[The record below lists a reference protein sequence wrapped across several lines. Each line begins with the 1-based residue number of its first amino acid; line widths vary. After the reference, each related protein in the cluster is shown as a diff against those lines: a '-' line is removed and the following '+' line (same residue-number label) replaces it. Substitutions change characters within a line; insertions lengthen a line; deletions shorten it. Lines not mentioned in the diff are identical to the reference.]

1 MQNKVCNH
9 IRYAMLRGAV
19 KQQMHMVQIRLQL
32 CTYAHKFIPRLKIVG
47 VCQMSKNV
55 SEIMK
60 TIHEAG
66 AEMEVWG
73 ILNSHIHSEIIR
85 LKIEKSEQ
93 VAVIRAVRKINGGKN
108 PSIEALCDP
117 DNCDSKNN

>member
-1 MQNKVCNH
+1 
-9 IRYAMLRGAV
+9 
-19 KQQMHMVQIRLQL
+19 
-32 CTYAHKFIPRLKIVG
+32 
-47 VCQMSKNV
+47 MSKNV
-55 SEIMK
+55 SEIMR

-66 AEMEVWG
+66 AEMEVWR